1 MTIAPIGGFRGL
13 LAITVV
19 GLFIFTAPMTMTWI
33 APLVQS
39 GPPASFPEWDYDSEL
54 HEEALRYGAQA
65 NP

>member
-13 LAITVV
+13 LALTVV

-39 GPPASFPEWDYDSEL
+39 GPPASFSEWDYESEL
-54 HEEALRYGAQA
+54 HEQEFRYVA
-65 NP
+65 P